1 MNMVADEIPN
11 YSASDDQLH
20 CSTRPKATTLSA
32 AVLDSVA
39 IILIVVAT
47 TYFLKSFSQ

>member
-1 MNMVADEIPN
+1 MVADVIPN
-11 YSASDDQLH
+11 SSASDDRLH

-39 IILIVVAT
+39 VILIVVAT
-47 TYFLKSFSQ
+47 THFLKSILQ